1 MPCCLGCLVA
11 FAGAA
16 APRVLFFVL
25 WVFYDYV
32 DRAYD
37 TFVWPFLAILFMP
50 YTGLAYAFSINT
62 YGEVRS
68 WGLVLLVL
76 GVIMDISAHAA
87 GAASR
92 RTREQ

>member
-1 MPCCLGCLVA
+1 MPCCLGCLV
-11 FAGAA
+11 GSAA
-16 APRVLFFVL
+16 AVAPRILFLVL
-25 WVFYDYV
+25 WVFYDYI

-68 WGLVLLVL
+68 WGLALLIL
-76 GVIMDISAHAA
+76 GVLMDIGSHSTA
-87 GAASR
+87 AASR
-92 RTREQ
+92 RRREA